1 MSEREGEKVRK
12 ELLQTLARLSKR
24 WPQLRLTQLIWNA
37 TPTICRRRK
46 GKDLFYVE
54 DSEMLKYLRKYEGWV
69 DGLPGAIPARKP
81 WWWRFFFGGPV
92 DGM

>member
-24 WPQLRLTQLIWNA
+24 WPHLRVTQLIWNA
-37 TPTICRRRK
+37 LPGTRRRRK

-54 DSEMLKYLRKYEGWV
+54 DSELCKWLRKYEGWV
-69 DGLPGAIPARKP
+69 DGLPGAIPQRKP
-81 WWWRFFFGGPV
+81 WWKRFLRR
-92 DGM
+92 